1 MQHQHKGISKAA
13 ESLGIDIKEPIF
25 KKAMTEPKGLSPKE
39 RFVHE
44 EGGVTST
51 VRFSGG
57 FVGINRSG

>member
-1 MQHQHKGISKAA
+1 MQHQRNGIMQAA
-13 ESLGIDIKEPIF
+13 ESLGIDVKEPIF

-39 RFVHE
+39 RFARE

-57 FVGINRSG
+57 FVGIYRSG